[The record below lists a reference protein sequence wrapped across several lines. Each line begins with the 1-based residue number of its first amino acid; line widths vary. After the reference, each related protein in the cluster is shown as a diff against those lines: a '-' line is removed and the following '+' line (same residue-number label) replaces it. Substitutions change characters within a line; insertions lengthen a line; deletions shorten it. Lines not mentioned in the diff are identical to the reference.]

1 MERLQKKREVAD
13 RSGAMRAQTSRQA
26 SSIRISAART
36 GRTSSSPSRETRRVQ
51 TKVTAS
57 SPPTTATT
65 SGRARAS
72 RSRPPGWRAATARKA
87 PSAKPS
93 SRKGVRVY
101 GGPPAQPHER
111 SGQAGQH
118 RAQRGR
124 QAHRDERPR
133 PARQHEDHQR
143 PEEVEV
149 LLDGERPEVV
159 EVGEGPLPVLGDVDV
174 DGVEPRPCLAV
185 YQVVQRRPPQ
195 QRDQRRHEEDE
206 RQHAI
211 VEREDAEEAPHVEV
225 AEVVRLVV
233 GVVED
238 ASDQEAGQDE
248 EQLNAVGPIVGHADD
263 GAFDPVARRHIGRRS
278 GAAGPSGWPGP
289 APRPA
294 PAGVHAGW
302 APAGAGCGRELRW
315 LEARLHL

>member
-1 MERLQKKREVAD
+1 MVHQL
-13 RSGAMRAQTSRQA
+13 
-26 SSIRISAART
+26 SA
-36 GRTSSSPSRETRRVQ
+36 
-51 TKVTAS
+51 
-57 SPPTTATT
+57 
-65 SGRARAS
+65 
-72 RSRPPGWRAATARKA
+72 
-87 PSAKPS
+87 
-93 SRKGVRVY
+93 
-101 GGPPAQPHER
+101 HER

-118 RAQRGR
+118 RAQRDR
-124 QAHRDERPR
+124 QTHRDERPR
-133 PARQHEDHQR
+133 PASQHEDHQR

-159 EVGEGPLPVLGDVDV
+159 EVREGPLPVLGDVDV

-211 VEREDAEEAPHVEV
+211 VEREDAEDAPHVEV

-248 EQLNAVGPIVGHADD
+248 EQLNAVGPVVGHADD
-263 GAFDPVARRHIGRRS
+263 GALDPSWLGGTSPTKWSSITIRMARPRTPSSTGRCPRRL
-278 GAAGPSGWPGP
+278 GPGR
-289 APRPA
+289 AL
-294 PAGVHAGW
+294 AGVGSCVAGSTT
-302 APAGAGCGRELRW
+302 ASMSL
-315 LEARLHL
+315 